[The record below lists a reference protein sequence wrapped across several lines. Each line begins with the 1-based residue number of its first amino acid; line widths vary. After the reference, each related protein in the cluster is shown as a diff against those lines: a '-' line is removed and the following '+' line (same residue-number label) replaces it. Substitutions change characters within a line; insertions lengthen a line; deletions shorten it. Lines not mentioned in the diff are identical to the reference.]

1 MQMFLQRMAFAASV
15 SHPAPKVNIFQLIL
29 PACLSHLNDKVKD
42 MTL

>member
-15 SHPAPKVNIFQLIL
+15 SHPAPNLNIFQLIFASL
-29 PACLSHLNDKVKD
+29 FINDKVKD